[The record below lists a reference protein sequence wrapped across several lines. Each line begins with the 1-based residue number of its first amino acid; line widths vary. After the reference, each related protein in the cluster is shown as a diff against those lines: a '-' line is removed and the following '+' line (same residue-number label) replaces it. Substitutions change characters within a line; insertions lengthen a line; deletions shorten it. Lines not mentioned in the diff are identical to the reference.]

1 MQQDPSLI
9 PLPPSPASTLLSF
22 DSSESSSTTTPIIYH
37 QISNIMSTNVETNES
52 GGSIKVLETHNYHNW
67 SDLMLSYFLEH
78 NLDGIVDG
86 SESQPSSSPSE
97 SQNWLLRQKKAAG
110 FIARKLD
117 AANRDLFINDI
128 TRRDPH
134 ALWIAIEL
142 EYASKKAR
150 NRSRLFTRF
159 LSLNCSD
166 GNLSRYTSSLR
177 EIVREMANAGVKL
190 DDDLLAHIALH
201 HLPLKHTTTRQ
212 VMIATAESS
221 NVALTLNGVLSQIN
235 ELVRDSDSLKTTATA
250 LNVRQRGS
258 QQRYPVYERC
268 LNGSHNPKT
277 AHSIEDC
284 WQVHPEKNPRPPHR
298 SANSTAI
305 TGRAL
310 CTTAIN
316 GNKSGKP
323 ILDTGTTQS
332 MFKSRGSFAQ

>member
-1 MQQDPSLI
+1 
-9 PLPPSPASTLLSF
+9 
-22 DSSESSSTTTPIIYH
+22 
-37 QISNIMSTNVETNES
+37 MSTNVETNES

-67 SDLMLSYFLEH
+67 IDLMLSYFLEH

-86 SESQPSSSPSE
+86 SETQPTSSPSE

-117 AANRDLFINDI
+117 SSNLDLFINDI

-134 ALWIAIEL
+134 ALWLAIEL

-159 LSLNCSD
+159 LSLNCAD
-166 GNLSRYTSSLR
+166 GNLTRYTSSLR

-190 DDDLLAHIALH
+190 DDNLLAHISLH
-201 HLPLKHTTTRQ
+201 HLPLEHTTIRQ

-250 LNVRQRGS
+250 LNVCHKGP
-258 QQRYPVYERC
+258 QQRYPVYKRC
-268 LNGSHNPKT
+268 LNRSHNPKT
-277 AHSIEDC
+277 AHSIDEC
-284 WQVHPEKNPRPPHR
+284 WQVHPEKNPRPPYR
-298 SANSTAI
+298 FANTTTI

-310 CTTAIN
+310 CTNAIN

-332 MFKSRGSFAQ
+332 MFKS

>member
-1 MQQDPSLI
+1 
-9 PLPPSPASTLLSF
+9 
-22 DSSESSSTTTPIIYH
+22 
-37 QISNIMSTNVETNES
+37 MSTNVETNES

-78 NLDGIVDG
+78 NLDGIVNG

-117 AANRDLFINDI
+117 AANRDLFINHI

-201 HLPLKHTTTRQ
+201 HLPLEHTTT
-212 VMIATAESS
+212 
-221 NVALTLNGVLSQIN
+221 
-235 ELVRDSDSLKTTATA
+235 
-250 LNVRQRGS
+250 
-258 QQRYPVYERC
+258 
-268 LNGSHNPKT
+268 
-277 AHSIEDC
+277 
-284 WQVHPEKNPRPPHR
+284 
-298 SANSTAI
+298 
-305 TGRAL
+305 
-310 CTTAIN
+310 
-316 GNKSGKP
+316 
-323 ILDTGTTQS
+323 
-332 MFKSRGSFAQ
+332 